1 MAEVVRT
8 APAEFIEAA
17 AKNYLEDLTKATG
30 AFKGTDLSTIM
41 GPQFVAGPGALT
53 TQAEALAP
61 GLAGF
66 QPFLNEA
73 AAAQAQAKSLVSP
86 TAYQAYMSPYQQDV
100 IDTTLAEFDVQA
112 QKGLPGLAAQAIGA
126 GAFGG
131 GREGVQRAEYQAAS
145 DRNRAALQAQ
155 LLQQGFGTAQNLA
168 GQAFQQQQAL
178 GAGQLGLAQQTP
190 ALLGQ
195 QIASLTGL
203 GAAQAARAQQ
213 GLTAQQQL
221 LSRQALQPLEA
232 AQQFGSGVTQLIAG
246 YPGREN
252 ILPPAATPS
261 PLATGLGTAST
272 LAGIYRLI
280 NPTQPTINIAGLR
293 TNNAEGGRIGFAE
306 GPVLP
311 PQPAQPVNPF
321 RPKPEDFGIEDNE
334 LPNKKMA
341 SYGYDDAMSDS
352 YDMYLDLRNRG
363 VIPMSMS
370 FRDFLQLSQEGGF
383 FE

>member
-8 APAEFIEAA
+8 APAEFIEAG
-17 AKNYLEDLTKATG
+17 AKTYLDDLTKAIGT
-30 AFKGTDLSTIM
+30 FKTTDLSTIM

-53 TQAEALAP
+53 TQAE
-61 GLAGF
+61 GLASGLGSF
-66 QPFLNEA
+66 QPFLTEA
-73 AAAQAQAKSLVSP
+73 AAAQTRAKDLVSP
-86 TAYQAYMSPYQQDV
+86 TAYQSYMSPYQQDV
-100 IDTTLAEFDVQA
+100 IDTTLTEFDRQA
-112 QKGLPGLAAQAIGA
+112 QRGLPALSARAVAA

-131 GREGVQRAEYQAAS
+131 GREGVERAEYQAAS

-155 LLQQGFGTAQNLA
+155 LLQQGFGTAQQLA
-168 GQAFQQQQAL
+168 GQAFGQQQAL
-178 GAGQLGLAQQTP
+178 GAGQLGLAQQSP

-195 QIASLTGL
+195 QISALTGL
-203 GAAQAARAQQ
+203 GAQQAARAQQ
-213 GLTAQQQL
+213 QLTAQQQL
-221 LSRQALQPLEA
+221 ASRQALQPLEA

-280 NPTQPTINIAGLR
+280 NPTTPTINLGKGF
-293 TNNAEGGRIGFAE
+293 AEGGRIGFAE

-311 PQPAQPVNPF
+311 PDTTQPVNPF
-321 RPKPEDFGIEDNE
+321 GPKPGDFGIEDNE
-334 LPNKKMA
+334 LPNKEMA

-352 YDMYLDLRNRG
+352 YDMYLDLRKRR

-370 FRDFLQLSQEGGF
+370 FRDFLQLAQEGGF

>member
-1 MAEVVRT
+1 
-8 APAEFIEAA
+8 
-17 AKNYLEDLTKATG
+17 
-30 AFKGTDLSTIM
+30 M

-155 LLQQGFGTAQNLA
+155 LLQTGFGQAQNLA
-168 GQAFQQQQAL
+168 QADFARNIQ
-178 GAGQLGLAQQTP
+178 LAQQTP

-195 QIASLTGL
+195 QISALTGL
-203 GAAQAARAQQ
+203 GAQQAARAQQ

-246 YPGREN
+246 YPGREQ
-252 ILPPAATPS
+252 ILPPTPTPS

-280 NPTQPTINIAGLR
+280 SPPTQ
-293 TNNAEGGRIGFAE
+293 
-306 GPVLP
+306 
-311 PQPAQPVNPF
+311 
-321 RPKPEDFGIEDNE
+321 K
-334 LPNKKMA
+334 
-341 SYGYDDAMSDS
+341 
-352 YDMYLDLRNRG
+352 
-363 VIPMSMS
+363 
-370 FRDFLQLSQEGGF
+370 LQLVS
-383 FE
+383 

>member
-8 APAEFIEAA
+8 APAEFIEAG
-17 AKNYLEDLTKATG
+17 AKTYLDDLTKAIG
-30 AFKGTDLSTIM
+30 DFKGQDLSKIM
-41 GPQFVAGPGALT
+41 GRQFVAGPGALT
-53 TQAEALAP
+53 TQAE
-61 GLAGF
+61 GLASGLGSF

-73 AAAQAQAKSLVSP
+73 AAAQAQAKGLVSP

-100 IDTTLAEFDVQA
+100 IDTTLAEYDVQA

-168 GQAFQQQQAL
+168 QNAFGQQQAL
-178 GAGQLGLAQQTP
+178 AAGQLGLAQQSP

-195 QIASLTGL
+195 QISALTGL
-203 GAAQAARAQQ
+203 GAQQAAR
-213 GLTAQQQL
+213 TQQL
-221 LSRQALQPLEA
+221 LTADQQLASRQALQPLEA

-246 YPGREN
+246 YPGRDN

-280 NPTQPTINIAGLR
+280 NPPAQNINIKQ
-293 TNNAEGGRIGFAE
+293 I
-306 GPVLP
+306 
-311 PQPAQPVNPF
+311 
-321 RPKPEDFGIEDNE
+321 
-334 LPNKKMA
+334 
-341 SYGYDDAMSDS
+341 
-352 YDMYLDLRNRG
+352 
-363 VIPMSMS
+363 
-370 FRDFLQLSQEGGF
+370 
-383 FE
+383 